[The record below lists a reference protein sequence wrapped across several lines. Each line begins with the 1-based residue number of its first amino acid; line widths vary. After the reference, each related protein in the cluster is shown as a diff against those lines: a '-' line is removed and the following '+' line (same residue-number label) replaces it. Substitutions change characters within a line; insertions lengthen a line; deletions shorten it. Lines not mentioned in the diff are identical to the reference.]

1 MKYSNLKLK
10 NWIQSNGLYLFFL
23 VLMGATALCV
33 WHFSRIVDEKEKP
46 LEAAKEKM
54 LEKMEERR
62 CLYYYGGVVYPDGE
76 WVCPAENNSL
86 EIIDPGTSKNNLS
99 TKLFYDRY
107 EEAKK
112 YGYSIKKWNG
122 RELITVD

>member
-1 MKYSNLKLK
+1 MCLAFFSYSGRKRKAIGGSQRK
-10 NWIQSNGLYLFFL
+10 NVREDGRT
-23 VLMGATALCV
+23 G
-33 WHFSRIVDEKEKP
+33 
-46 LEAAKEKM
+46 
-54 LEKMEERR
+54 

-107 EEAKK
+107 EKAKK
-112 YGYSIKKWNG
+112 YGYSIKKWNE
-122 RELITVD
+122 RELITVE